1 MKKTNKQLMSE
12 LLGWY
17 GILALMVGYGLVSF
31 SLIKPQGVIFQ
42 LLNITGSAGLLIV
55 SIAKKVMQ
63 NVLLNIFW
71 IIIGIVTLLSLAIS
85 R

>member
-1 MKKTNKQLMSE
+1 MSE

-31 SLIKPQGVIFQ
+31 ALIKPQGVIFQ
-42 LLNITGSAGLLIV
+42 LLNISGSAGLLIV
-55 SIAKKVMQ
+55 SISKKVMQ

-71 IIIGIVTLLSLAIS
+71 IIIGIVTLLSLAIN

>member
-1 MKKTNKQLMSE
+1 MKKINKQLLSE

-31 SLIKPQGVIFQ
+31 AMIEPQGIVYQ

-55 SIAKKVMQ
+55 SITKKVMQ

-71 IIIGIVTLLSLAIS
+71 IIIGIVTLTNLALN
-85 R
+85 

>member
-1 MKKTNKQLMSE
+1 MKKINKQLISE

-17 GILALMVGYGLVSF
+17 GILALMIGYGLVSF
-31 SLIKPQGVIFQ
+31 ALIKPQGVTFQ
-42 LLNITGSAGLLIV
+42 LLNITGSVGLLIV

-71 IIIGIVTLLSLAIS
+71 IIIGLVTLLNLAIN